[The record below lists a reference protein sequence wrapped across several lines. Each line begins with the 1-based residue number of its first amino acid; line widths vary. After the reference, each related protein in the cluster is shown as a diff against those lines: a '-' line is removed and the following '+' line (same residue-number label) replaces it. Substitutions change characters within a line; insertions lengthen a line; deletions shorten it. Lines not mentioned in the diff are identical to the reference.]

1 MSTVTKLVQ
10 ERIVFIRAY
19 RGGQGD
25 DPSPLSLQNPTLDP
39 PPLRE
44 VKIGKLKHENLWGG
58 GLRFCDF
65 EN

>member
-39 PPLRE
+39 PPPLE
-44 VKIGKLKHENLWGG
+44 GG
-58 GLRFCDF
+58 QNW
-65 EN
+65 ETKT